1 MADYR
6 DSSGNTV
13 SIEDTALG
21 SGGEGAVYRVV
32 GNPRQVAKIWHN
44 PTPRAAEKIGVMVRY
59 PPVTQAPAPAP
70 TGGGL
75 FGSRRN
81 TAPTVA
87 PSPFA
92 WPQQLL
98 YDGSNQAVGFLM
110 PAVDM
115 DRFRESQAF
124 FNPAARRRTE
134 QDLNTTFNDSHLLG
148 MARNLAEAVRQIH
161 QAGHVIG
168 DVNEKNILINAR
180 SEVIIVDIDA
190 IQINDPDNGRLYRC
204 MVGREDYTPPRLQ
217 GVNFGDRDR
226 EPNDDLFGLAILI
239 FKLIMGGY
247 HPYMSRIAPDDE
259 DAITELGEKIKGE
272 LFPYN
277 EDNSV
282 PDEYKQPVLQYQE
295 NWDNLRQEIK
305 HLFCEA
311 FDPFLLRTAPQTPMG
326 IGERPTPERWITA
339 LDRAIELLRQGVTT
353 QQSGQQRGSQR
364 QPQATSQTT
373 TPRTRQTQTQPQT
386 QQTRTRQQA
395 QPQTQPQPQ
404 PSPTTSRRMR
414 LALAAGATGVV
425 AVIVSWMFVGGFFFG
440 SDSPPPLAPAVA
452 APPAVPATATSPPPP
467 TATSPPPATAQPA
480 VAAAA
485 AAATGAGASAP
496 ASAQEPLSLILSK
509 ASAVANDTINIEGR
523 GFEPDAGIPVS
534 SFTINGAPLDVT
546 DASAQGG
553 VVQTGSTGAFVT
565 EARLWPITLT
575 AAAEQSEET
584 YTVRVQDAQGNA
596 MESVIAIASPTLTL
610 SSETARPLD
619 GVTISGENWPLS
631 TRSREFQVH
640 ISIDG
645 NTYPVPIDHNGRFT
659 HEVQLS
665 NEIALGA
672 THDVVAALDGHG
684 GHVEA
689 AGGFNTPGPVINL
702 SSEMAAPGDAITVQL
717 ANLHLDTPVHEI
729 SISGINLLGNLNPS
743 TDHQG
748 NAVIDGL
755 LIPSISEGFHDIRV
769 VVGTET
775 MLFPL
780 AVLPD
785 PATPTPPPYP
795 DPVLLEQRGSLPG
808 QLARAPG
815 ADQYVSGCFV
825 GTEPRQKHWIYLA
838 DRPSDTLE
846 SARNTIILEFHKSIA
861 PSDLREL
868 IPGKCYYVGPVTYQT
883 DDSERRCPGTV
894 YGTSC
899 YDSMVSSSYR
909 IYTTGGTLREITE
922 VPEFGN

>member
-6 DSSGNTV
+6 DSRGNTV

-32 GNPRQVAKIWHN
+32 GSPGQVAKIWHN

-59 PPVTQAPAPAP
+59 PPVAQAPAPTP

-75 FGSRRN
+75 FRSRSN
-81 TAPTVA
+81 TAPTA
-87 PSPFA
+87 ASSPFA
-92 WPQQLL
+92 WPQELL
-98 YDGSNQAVGFLM
+98 YDGSNRAVGFLM

-168 DVNEKNILINAR
+168 DVNEKNVLINAR

-190 IQINDPDNGRLYRC
+190 IQINDPNNGKLYRC

-217 GVNFGDRDR
+217 GINFGDLDR
-226 EPNDDLFGLAILI
+226 EPNDDLFGLAVLI

-282 PDEYKQPVLQYQE
+282 PDEYKQPVLQYQA

-326 IGERPTPERWITA
+326 IGERPTPERWVTA

-353 QQSGQQRGSQR
+353 QQTGQQRGSQR
-364 QPQATSQTT
+364 QPRSTSQTT
-373 TPRTRQTQTQPQT
+373 TPRTQQTQAQPQT
-386 QQTRTRQQA
+386 QQTRTRQRA
-395 QPQTQPQPQ
+395 QPQPQ
-404 PSPTTSRRMR
+404 PQPQAASAMSRGMR
-414 LALAAGATGVV
+414 LALAVGVSGV
-425 AVIVSWMFVGGFFFG
+425 IAVIVSWMFVGGFFFG
-440 SDSPPPLAPAVA
+440 SDSPSPPAPAAA
-452 APPAVPATATSPPPP
+452 APPVVQVTPTSPPP
-467 TATSPPPATAQPA
+467 TATSPPTLAAQPT

-485 AAATGAGASAP
+485 APANDANTGVVPAP
-496 ASAQEPLSLILSK
+496 LGPLTLSLSK
-509 ASAVANDTINIEGR
+509 ASAVANDTIIIEGS
-523 GFEPDAGIPVS
+523 GFAADTGIPVS
-534 SFTINGAPLDVT
+534 GFTINGAPLNIT
-546 DASAQGG
+546 DASAQRG
-553 VVQTGSTGAFVT
+553 VVQTNSSGQFVT
-565 EARLWPITLT
+565 EARLWPLTLP
-575 AAAEQSEET
+575 AAADSSDES
-584 YTVRVQDAQGNA
+584 YTVMVQDSQGNVI
-596 MESVIAIASPTLTL
+596 ESDVAILTPTMTL

-619 GVTISGENWPLS
+619 HVTISGENWPLS
-631 TRSREFQVH
+631 TRNREFQANVT
-640 ISIDG
+640 IDG

-659 HEVQLS
+659 HEVRLS
-665 NEIALGA
+665 NQIALGVQHNVSA
-672 THDVVAALDGHG
+672 VLDGHG
-684 GHVEA
+684 GRVEA
-689 AGGFNTPGPVINL
+689 SAGFNIPGPVINL

-717 ANLHLDTPVHEI
+717 TNLHLDTPVHEV
-729 SISGINLLGNLNPS
+729 SISGINLLGNLNPT

-755 LIPSISEGFHDIRV
+755 LIPSISEGFHDVRV

-775 MLFPL
+775 VLFPL

-795 DPVLLEQRGSLPG
+795 NPALLEQRGSLPS

-815 ADQYVSGCFV
+815 VGQHVSGCFV
-825 GTEPRQKHWIYLA
+825 GAEPRQKHWTYLA
-838 DRPSDTLE
+838 DRPSATLE
-846 SARNTIILEFHKSIA
+846 SASNPIILDFHKSIA
-861 PSDLREL
+861 QSDLREL
-868 IPGKCYYVGPVTYQT
+868 IPGKCYYVGPVQYVT
-883 DDSERRCPGTV
+883 DDTEERCPGTV

-899 YDSMVSSSYR
+899 YDAKVSGSYR
-909 IYTTGGTLREITE
+909 IYVTGGTLREITE
-922 VPEFGN
+922 APEFGN